1 MTVLNYSQNE
11 ASEWHTFITIMMKLS
26 FQDMQKNYL
35 LFDKAMTLVHPL
47 LTPSPNPF
55 PCNYP
60 SSFLYTSTYIHV

>member
-35 LFDKAMTLVHPL
+35 FFDKAMTIVHPL
-47 LTPSPNPF
+47 
-55 PCNYP
+55 
-60 SSFLYTSTYIHV
+60 